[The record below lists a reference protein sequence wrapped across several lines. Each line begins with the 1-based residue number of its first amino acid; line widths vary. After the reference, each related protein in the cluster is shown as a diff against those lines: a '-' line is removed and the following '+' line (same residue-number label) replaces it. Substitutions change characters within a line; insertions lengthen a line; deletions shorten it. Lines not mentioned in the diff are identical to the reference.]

1 MNLFVD
7 ELFLHHHRDQKKNWL
22 SLSHLE
28 TLAEMSLRD
37 LFSPPL
43 AQISGSAWASS
54 RLAATPLGPAS
65 VAASLASMAR
75 RDDDVDDDAP
85 LPSARRGSVDFV
97 AAASPP
103 PPPAFPDHAASLLP
117 AKTPRLTSTRPQRT
131 RRAIALALDLLRS
144 AAGGFFDSGLKAIC
158 IEKRLE
164 SERFDSCSVE
174 LSSHFFFSEAE
185 RGGEA
190 ILFRS
195 FFFSLSLIPP

>member
-65 VAASLASMAR
+65 VAASLASMVR
-75 RDDDVDDDAP
+75 RVDDDDVEGLDDA
-85 LPSARRGSVDFV
+85 PSARRGSADFV
-97 AAASPP
+97 VAGAPTS

-117 AKTPRLTSTRPQRT
+117 ANTPRLTRTRPQRT

-144 AAGGFFDSGLKAIC
+144 VAGGFFDSGLKAI
-158 IEKRLE
+158 EKRLKKV
-164 SERFDSCSVE
+164 SRKSKV
-174 LSSHFFFSEAE
+174 
-185 RGGEA
+185 
-190 ILFRS
+190 
-195 FFFSLSLIPP
+195 